1 MRTTDRR
8 AFLLGL
14 SGAALGGALG
24 VWPGALSAAPLD
36 KVRQTGVLR
45 VAVYKDNKPWSW
57 EEGGQLRGID
67 SDIARALAEALGVR
81 PDLAELMADESVEDD
96 LRNGVWKGGL
106 LGFQPADVMMHI
118 PFDRTFA
125 ARNDQVAIVAPYY
138 REKFTLACASG
149 SGIDCEAV
157 PREFRGRRLAV
168 ELDSIPDNYFLSVF
182 GGLLAKDV
190 VHYLSGS
197 AAVQA
202 MTEGKADLALTTAAQ
217 MENGLSEVGAE
228 RFVIRKSA
236 LPLMMSPG
244 WDIGLAVKENSRSLG
259 DALEDSLGRMASSG
273 RLAEICSR
281 YGVHWVAPL
290 AGG

>member
-24 VWPGALSAAPLD
+24 AWPGALSAAPLD

-45 VAVYKDNKPWSW
+45 VTVYKDNKPWSW

-81 PDLAELMADESVEDD
+81 LDLAELMADESVEDD

-125 ARNDQVAIVAPYY
+125 ARNDRVAIVAPYY

-168 ELDSIPDNYFLSVF
+168 ELDSIPDNYFLGVF
-182 GGLLAKDV
+182 GGLLANDV
-190 VHYLSGS
+190 VHYQSGS

-202 MTEGKADLALTTAAQ
+202 MIEGKADLALTTAAQ
-217 MENGLSEVGAE
+217 MENGLSAVGAE
-228 RFVIRKSA
+228 RFVTRKSA

-259 DALEDSLGRMASSG
+259 DVLEDSLGEMAGNG
-273 RLAEICSR
+273 RLAEICIR